1 MENLYISNFL
11 VIKEA
16 KLEVKK
22 INVIIGSQGTGKS
35 VIVKAL
41 YFFQEIGSI
50 FRKCLIEEQSLD
62 KVYSEIEEKFLE
74 IFPNYAWKN
83 QDFEIIYEKNN
94 IKISINNFNNK
105 FTPKLSGNL
114 ASDYNISLLRFVEV
128 KNELDI
134 SQINDN
140 ELFKFP
146 KRFLYKR
153 AATKILQE
161 SSIDQLIS
169 SPTFIPA
176 TRAFFSLFQENLFS
190 FINTAQQNLDPFI
203 KDFGQL
209 YEGFRG
215 FYNKNKEKIYKDF
228 PIHFIQDIMKGEII
242 EKDNQLYILDENQR
256 EIALAQ
262 ASSGQQEA
270 LPMLLTLAVLAF
282 FSETKKDL
290 IYIEEPEAHLFPISQ
305 ALTIKILSYLYG
317 KDLNFILTTHSP
329 YVLSELNNYLYAGSL
344 IKRNLLNLEDFNRIL
359 PNTTPI
365 QSQDLSAY
373 KIENGHLI
381 NIIDHEFEIIDS
393 NEIDVASEHSQ
404 YIFNLLLD
412 YEENQI

>member
-1 MENLYISNFL
+1 MENLYIKNFL

-16 KLEVKK
+16 ELEVKK

-50 FRKCLIEEQSLD
+50 FRKCLTQENSLD
-62 KVYSEIEEKFLE
+62 KVYKGIKEKFIE
-74 IFPNYAWKN
+74 IFPEYAWKN
-83 QDFEIIYEKNN
+83 QNFEIVYTKND
-94 IKISINNFNNK
+94 IKIDISNLNNDFQ
-105 FTPKLSGNL
+105 TKLSGKL
-114 ASDYNISLLRFVEV
+114 ASDYNISLLKFLDV
-128 KNELDI
+128 KNELDS

-146 KRFLYKR
+146 KHFLYKR
-153 AATKILQE
+153 AATKILEE
-161 SSIDQLIS
+161 SSINQIIS

-203 KDFGQL
+203 RDFGQM
-209 YEGFRG
+209 YEGYRG
-215 FYNKNKEKIYKDF
+215 FYNKNKEKIYNNF
-228 PIHFIQDIMKGEII
+228 PIQFIQEIMKGEII
-242 EKDNQLYILDENQR
+242 EKDNQLYILDKNSR

-270 LPMLLTLAVLAF
+270 LPMLLTLSVLSF

-329 YVLSELNNYLYAGSL
+329 YVLSEFNNYLYAGSL
-344 IKRNLLNLEDFNRIL
+344 IKRNLLTQNDFQEIL
-359 PNTTPI
+359 PNTTAI
-365 QSQDLSAY
+365 HSNNLSAY
-373 KIENGHLI
+373 KIENGYLTS
-381 NIIDHEFEIIDS
+381 IIDHEFDIIDS
-393 NEIDVASEHSQ
+393 NEIDKASEHSQ
-404 YIFNLLLD
+404 DIFSKLLAF
-412 YEENQI
+412 EKEI

>member
-1 MENLYISNFL
+1 MENLYIKNFL
-11 VIKEA
+11 VIREA
-16 KLEVKK
+16 ELEVKK

-41 YFFQEIGSI
+41 YFFQEIGAI
-50 FRKCLIEEQSLD
+50 FRRCLIEENSLD
-62 KVYSEIEEKFLE
+62 KVYSGIKEKFLE

-83 QDFEIIYEKNN
+83 QDFEIIYSKNDIKINITNLNN
-94 IKISINNFNNK
+94 IFE
-105 FTPKLSGNL
+105 TKLSGRL
-114 ASDYNISLLRFVEV
+114 ASDYNIALIKFLEV
-128 KNELDI
+128 KNELDN

-146 KRFLYKR
+146 KHFLYKR
-153 AATKILQE
+153 AANKILQE

-190 FINTAQQNLDPFI
+190 FIHTAQQNLDPFV
-203 KDFGQL
+203 KDFGQM

-215 FYNKNKEKIYKDF
+215 FYNKNKDKIYKDF
-228 PIHFIQDIMKGEII
+228 PVHFIQEIMKGEII
-242 EKDNQLYILDENQR
+242 EKENQLYILDKNNR

-270 LPMLLTLAVLAF
+270 LPMLLTLSVLSF
-282 FSETKKDL
+282 FAETKKDL

-317 KDLNFILTTHSP
+317 KDLKFILTTHSP

-344 IKRNLLNLEDFNRIL
+344 IKRELLNLEEFNRIL
-359 PNTTPI
+359 SDTTPI
-365 QSQDLSAY
+365 QCKDLSAY
-373 KIENGHLI
+373 KIENGILSS
-381 NIIDHEFEIIDS
+381 IIDPEFEIIDS
-393 NEIDVASEHSQ
+393 TEIDTASEHAQ
-404 YIFNLLLD
+404 DIFNQLLD
-412 YEENQI
+412 FEQET